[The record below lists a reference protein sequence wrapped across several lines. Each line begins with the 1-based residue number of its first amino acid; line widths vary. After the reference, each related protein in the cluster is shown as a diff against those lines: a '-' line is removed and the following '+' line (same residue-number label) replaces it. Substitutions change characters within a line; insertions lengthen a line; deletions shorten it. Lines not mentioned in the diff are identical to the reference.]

1 MMLTALR
8 YFKGSTHY
16 LNSATKFDELS
27 KYAELRADEEEL
39 CLKLQIFFQW
49 LGSVCDA
56 QSAVLRLLTF

>member
-1 MMLTALR
+1 MNR
-8 YFKGSTHY
+8 GVYIKWNGPY

-27 KYAELRADEEEL
+27 KHAALRADEEEL
-39 CLKLQIFFQW
+39 CLQLQIFFQW